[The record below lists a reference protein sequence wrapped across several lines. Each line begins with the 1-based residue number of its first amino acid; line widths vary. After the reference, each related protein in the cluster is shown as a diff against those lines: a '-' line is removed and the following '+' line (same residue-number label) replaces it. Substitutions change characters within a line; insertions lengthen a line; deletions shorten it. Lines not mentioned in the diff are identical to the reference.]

1 MESGGPDF
9 EILHGAADYT
19 TEELLEQCQL
29 NAQSLMLAVAC
40 VMTGDTWPDALADVF
55 ARAWDTDRTWEP
67 AEVLDATLTN
77 LRAFG
82 ADIVQ
87 ANFTETPP
95 TATVRHLP
103 DPELVEVL
111 GATPTQADT
120 IFRVSAAL
128 ATRLG
133 MALDWRREAHGAVTL
148 SIAPARDGA

>member
-29 NAQSLMLAVAC
+29 NAQSLMLAVAS
-40 VMTGDTWPDALADVF
+40 VMTGDEWPDALAAVF
-55 ARAWDTDRTWEP
+55 ARARETDRVWEP

-82 ADIVQ
+82 ADIVKASFAQ
-87 ANFTETPP
+87 DPP

-111 GATPTQADT
+111 AATPAQADA

-128 ATRLG
+128 AARLG
-133 MALDWRREAHGAVTL
+133 MTLSWQGAANGEVTL
-148 SIAPARDGA
+148 TIAPAGARA